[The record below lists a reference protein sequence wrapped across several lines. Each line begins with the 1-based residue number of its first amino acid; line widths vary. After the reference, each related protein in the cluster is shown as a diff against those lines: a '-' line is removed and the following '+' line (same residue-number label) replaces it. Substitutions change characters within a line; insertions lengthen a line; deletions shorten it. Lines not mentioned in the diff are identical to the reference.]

1 MPEVRL
7 NLPCFT
13 QLPSLDNLTGLD
25 VSRNR
30 LKAPPDV
37 SSLSALSSLDIGHN
51 RATSLPEAY
60 LDGVPAAPAL
70 TGGDAKITAAWAAP
84 AAGLLNGGPTPT
96 TGYQTRYRPAGGEWS
111 VPTAAAG
118 TTATIAGL
126 ANDTAHQV
134 QVRALNIAGAG
145 PWSPAATATP
155 AAPPRAPTGLAATAR
170 LAHGKTL
177 RLHLAWTP
185 PAGTVTGYRIQYKQH
200 TATDWT
206 DWCHTGTANTAT
218 IAPAPPHAAPHAGAT
233 TYDIRVA
240 ALNQQTPGPYTTTI
254 TTTPPTPTN

>member
-7 NLPCFT
+7 TLPCFT

-60 LDGVPAAPAL
+60 RVAVTDDDSTPAAPPAPAL
-70 TGGDAKITAAWAAP
+70 TGGDAKITATWAAP

-96 TGYQTRYRPAGGEWS
+96 TGYQIRYRPSGGEWS

-126 ANDTAHQV
+126 AN
-134 QVRALNIAGAG
+134 
-145 PWSPAATATP
+145 
-155 AAPPRAPTGLAATAR
+155 
-170 LAHGKTL
+170 
-177 RLHLAWTP
+177 
-185 PAGTVTGYRIQYKQH
+185 
-200 TATDWT
+200 
-206 DWCHTGTANTAT
+206 TAT
-218 IAPAPPHAAPHAGAT
+218 IAPAPPHAAPLAGAT